1 MKGNSFV
8 MYRSYYNTYLKIKER
23 NPQEAFEYIDAILN
37 YGFIGDVP
45 DEDSPVWMYG
55 LDTTF
60 STIDASISRYERA
73 ENNNGGR
80 PRNTTTAEQIYEQMA
95 LYNTWKEVASALNI
109 DEDTLRKLRNHYN
122 ITERSP
128 KNYRKTEKQN
138 HDSFSALITSEIG
151 KTEIG
156 KTEKPQLKSRKT
168 SVFQDTI
175 LDTSISEISGEN
187 RKTEKENRKAE
198 KPKNLNDND
207 NVNGNNNKN
216 FNDKNRIGAF
226 APREKTEK
234 ISESVEQ
241 KNRDPLGFS
250 FNDDLKTEEPKK
262 ELNSFSASLTEFHF
276 HEAANNPISKRMEA
290 ILNSPLISEGEA
302 AFLMEHSDLPLY
314 RVNNKLVMENDD
326 REWIIQ

>member
-60 STIDASISRYERA
+60 STIDASISRYTKA
-73 ENNNGGR
+73 ENSNGGR
-80 PRNTTTAEQIYEQMA
+80 PRIAVTAEQIYEQMA
-95 LYNTWKEVASALNI
+95 LFNTWKEVAAALSI
-109 DEDTLRKLRNHYN
+109 DEDTLRKLRNQYN
-122 ITERSP
+122 ILEKSP
-128 KNYRKTEKQN
+128 KNYRKTEK
-138 HDSFSALITSEIG
+138 L
-151 KTEIG
+151 
-156 KTEKPQLKSRKT
+156 PQ
-168 SVFQDTI
+168 
-175 LDTSISEISGEN
+175 EN
-187 RKTEKENRKAE
+187 RKTEKPSARKTE
-198 KPKNLNDND
+198 PKTDRPKNLNDND

-314 RVNNKLVMENDD
+314 REGNKLVIEDDD